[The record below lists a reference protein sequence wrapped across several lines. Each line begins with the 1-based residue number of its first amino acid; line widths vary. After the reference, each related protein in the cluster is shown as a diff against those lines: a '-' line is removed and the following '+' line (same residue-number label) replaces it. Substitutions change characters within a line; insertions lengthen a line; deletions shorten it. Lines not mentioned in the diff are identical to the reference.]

1 VLCMN
6 SLPRGLS
13 CPGGGAG
20 LLSLLV
26 FYSGTGGPPDLQF
39 HIRFTETI
47 SLLLCQVI
55 LVAFIYV
62 ISGRI

>member
-1 VLCMN
+1 MVSFTLPSAGLLLL
-6 SLPRGLS
+6 SLS
-13 CPGGGAG
+13 G

>member
-1 VLCMN
+1 MN

-47 SLLLCQVI
+47 YLLLCQVIQVI